1 MPTALRLLPILL
13 AVLCAGG
20 CMRDRERP
28 AEAET
33 GNWHHP
39 TSVAEAQGHAQPA
52 APAETPTE
60 TPATGGWYKPR
71 SSWTQQPV
79 LVQRANP
86 MGGTPLRI
94 TVHHSDFP
102 GDTGPDTPDVLRR
115 IETAHLRGIGRDGQ
129 AGACIAYH
137 FLIGPDGT
145 VYEGRPLRFQGA
157 HAGGDNN
164 IRNIGVCLLGNFE
177 IHRVPPAQ
185 VRSLIAVLDR
195 LRRTYGIP
203 RSRVLGHR
211 DFNPPGSH
219 HTDCPGIYL
228 YQLVQNYRSA
238 P

>member
-1 MPTALRLLPILL
+1 MPTAHCLLPILL

-28 AEAET
+28 AEPET
-33 GNWHHP
+33 TNWHHP
-39 TSVAEAQGHAQPA
+39 TSVAEAQGKGIA
-52 APAETPTE
+52 APAEE
-60 TPATGGWYKPR
+60 PAPASDWYRPR
-71 SSWTQQPV
+71 SSWTTQPV
-79 LVQRANP
+79 LTARATP
-86 MGGTPLRI
+86 MGGTPVRI

-102 GDTGPDTPDVLRR
+102 GDTGPDTPAVLRR

-129 AGACIAYH
+129 PGACIAYH

-177 IHRVPPAQ
+177 IHHVPAAQ
-185 VRSLIAVLDR
+185 ARSLVAVLDR

-203 RSRVLGHR
+203 RSRVLGHL

-228 YQLVQNYRSA
+228 YQLVRNYRSE